1 MDVTMQYN
9 GYNAKNVAMSLGI
22 RYAFLNFANILVFES
37 KKFHTTVKTS
47 LMVVPEPG
55 DYIRV
60 HDDGGLSIVKPRDL
74 NKTKSRVIPCF
85 EKSKR

>member
-9 GYNAKNVAMSLGI
+9 GYNAKDVAMSLGI
-22 RYAFLNFANILVFES
+22 RCCFLNFANVLVFES
-37 KKFHTTVKTS
+37 ENFHTTVKTS

-60 HDDGGLSIVKPRDL
+60 HDDGGLSIVKPKHL
-74 NKTKSRVIPCF
+74 HGF